1 MKRKIILAS
10 HHQFASGLADTVNFI
25 SNNAADI
32 VALTAYM
39 DNQSVEQQVKS
50 LMASIPAEV
59 EIVIL
64 TDMLAGSVNQ
74 QFFNYRMRPHTQII
88 SGMNLPLALAIALE
102 PTDHELTDQRV
113 CDLITQA
120 QESIVSVNQ
129 MSIEMDDDDE

>member
-10 HHQFASGLADTVNFI
+10 HHQFSSVLADTVNFI
-25 SNNAADI
+25 SNNSSDI

-39 DNQSVEQQVKS
+39 DNQPVEQQVKS

>member
-39 DNQSVEQQVKS
+39 DNQPVEQQVKS

-113 CDLITQA
+113 CDLIAQA

-129 MSIEMDDDDE
+129 MSVEVDDDDE

>member
-25 SNNAADI
+25 ANNAADI

-39 DNQSVEQQVKS
+39 DNQPVEQQVKS

-74 QFFNYRMRPHTQII
+74 QFFYYRMRPHTQII

>member
-10 HHQFASGLADTVNFI
+10 HHQFASELADTVNFI

-39 DNQSVEQQVKS
+39 DNQPVEQQVKS

>member
-32 VALTAYM
+32 AALTAYM
-39 DNQSVEQQVKS
+39 DNQPVEQQVKS

-74 QFFNYRMRPHTQII
+74 QFFTYRMRPHTQII

-113 CDLITQA
+113 CDLIAQA

-129 MSIEMDDDDE
+129 MSVEVDDDDE

>member
-25 SNNAADI
+25 SNNAANI
-32 VALTAYM
+32 VTLTAYM
-39 DNQSVEQQVKS
+39 DNQPVEQQVKS

-59 EIVIL
+59 EVVIL

-113 CDLITQA
+113 CDLIAQA
-120 QESIVSVNQ
+120 QESIVSINQ
-129 MSIEMDDDDE
+129 MSVAVDDDDE

>member
-1 MKRKIILAS
+1 
-10 HHQFASGLADTVNFI
+10 
-25 SNNAADI
+25 
-32 VALTAYM
+32 
-39 DNQSVEQQVKS
+39 
-50 LMASIPAEV
+50 EV

-102 PTDHELTDQRV
+102 PTDHELTDHRV

-129 MSIEMDDDDE
+129 MSIE

>member
-32 VALTAYM
+32 VALTVYM
-39 DNQSVEQQVKS
+39 DNQPVEQQVKS

-113 CDLITQA
+113 CNLITQA

>member
-39 DNQSVEQQVKS
+39 DNQPVEQQVKS

-102 PTDHELTDQRV
+102 STDHELTDQRV

>member
-39 DNQSVEQQVKS
+39 DNQPVEQQVKS
-50 LMASIPAEV
+50 LMASIPVEV

-113 CDLITQA
+113 CDLIAQA

-129 MSIEMDDDDE
+129 MSVEVDDDDE

>member
-39 DNQSVEQQVKS
+39 DNQPVEQQVKS
-50 LMASIPAEV
+50 LMASISAEV

>member
-25 SNNAADI
+25 FNNAADI

-39 DNQSVEQQVKS
+39 DNQPVEQQVKS

-59 EIVIL
+59 EVVIL

-129 MSIEMDDDDE
+129 MSVEMDDDDE

>member
-39 DNQSVEQQVKS
+39 DNQPVEQQVKS

-64 TDMLAGSVNQ
+64 TDMLAGSVKQ

-129 MSIEMDDDDE
+129 MSIEMDDDE

>member
-39 DNQSVEQQVKS
+39 DNQPVEQQVKS

-88 SGMNLPLALAIALE
+88 SGMNLQLALAIALE

>member
-39 DNQSVEQQVKS
+39 DNQPVEQQVKS

-88 SGMNLPLALAIALE
+88 SGMNLLLALAIALE

>member
-1 MKRKIILAS
+1 MT
-10 HHQFASGLADTVNFI
+10 HQVNI
-25 SNNAADI
+25 RGSRRLSK
-32 VALTAYM
+32 VPAYM
-39 DNQSVEQQVKS
+39 DNQPVEQQVKS